1 MGKKFDNIYYKI
13 IKEGVL
19 GNVVGGLGKSIA
31 SNAGNIISNINPNA
45 SALPTVAK
53 AVGQIPAAL
62 KNLAP
67 KMGKQIDIEY
77 HKKNP
82 NSFLNTKIF
91 KYINSNTKEIVVA
104 KVSDVSRLKTNGSF
118 TATLLD
124 PNYIIIVSKKNNNF
138 DPSVTNSSKEYVVK
152 SNYFNDIKNDF
163 NNHMKNFAS
172 KNNINININSI
183 KNTKNLISMLDK
195 KEEDLKNIILLIQKN
210 TKKTNLKDDNYDK
223 KSNLESEINSI
234 RKQIENNKK
243 IESEIETY
251 MSKNLNYLQ
260 KKDNTFT
267 VTSDEVKNW
276 YYG

>member
-1 MGKKFDNIYYKI
+1 
-13 IKEGVL
+13 
-19 GNVVGGLGKSIA
+19 
-31 SNAGNIISNINPNA
+31 
-45 SALPTVAK
+45 
-53 AVGQIPAAL
+53 
-62 KNLAP
+62 
-67 KMGKQIDIEY
+67 MGKQIDIEN

-91 KYINSNTKEIVVA
+91 KYINPNTKEIVVA

-138 DPSVTNSSKEYVVK
+138 DPSVTNSPKEYVVK
-152 SNYFNDIKNDF
+152 SNYFNNIKNDF
-163 NNHMKNFAS
+163 NNHMKNFAT
-172 KNNINININSI
+172 KNNININNIQ
-183 KNTKNLISMLDK
+183 NTKNLISMLDK
-195 KEEDLKNIILLIQKN
+195 KEDDLKNIILIIQKN

-234 RKQIENNKK
+234 KKQIENSKK
-243 IESEIETY
+243 IESETENY